1 MTTLN
6 SAFKSL
12 LLVALT
18 TGTLT
23 SLDAQFTQNRN
34 QLDDNA
40 TAMVINTTAL
50 EETYNVHDFL
60 PEDHRS
66 DVVIFRDANFE
77 GGSAALKSYLQK
89 NFEYPEQARQNGI
102 EGRMVAQ
109 FEVDQNGQVNNVKIV
124 QSADQLLDSE
134 LVRVLENMPNWVP
147 ALEYGYSS
155 TSVVLLPF
163 KVSLK

>member
-1 MTTLN
+1 MSTLN
-6 SAFKSL
+6 SSFKSL

-40 TAMVINTTAL
+40 TAMVINTSE
-50 EETYNVHDFL
+50 EETFNAHDFL

-77 GGSAALKSYLQK
+77 GGSAALKSYLLK

-124 QSADQLLDSE
+124 QSADELLDSE
-134 LVRVLENMPNWVP
+134 LVRVLENMPNWLP